1 MHTVATK
8 VDNTT
13 LDHVKDKCNSL
24 GCTPAEYIRNL
35 IKKDLGLG
43 YDAANNDDNDNI
55 ISQSPIPHNSNPEI
69 KLVRSIEQN
78 GKTTILIWKE
88 TSTNEARWKTN
99 SCHTGKN
106 CKNSLGP
113 IQQKSSSVERSFLVH
128 PQG

>member
-8 VDNTT
+8 VDNST
-13 LDHVKDKCNSL
+13 LDHVKDKCNSI

-43 YDAANNDDNDNI
+43 SDTANDDNDNI

-78 GKTTILIWKE
+78 GKTTILI
-88 TSTNEARWKTN
+88 
-99 SCHTGKN
+99 
-106 CKNSLGP
+106 
-113 IQQKSSSVERSFLVH
+113 
-128 PQG
+128 